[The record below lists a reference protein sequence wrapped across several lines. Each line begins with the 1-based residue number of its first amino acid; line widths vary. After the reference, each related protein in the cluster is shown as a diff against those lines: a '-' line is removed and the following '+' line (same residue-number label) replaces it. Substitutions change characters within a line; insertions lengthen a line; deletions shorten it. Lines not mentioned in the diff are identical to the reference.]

1 MKKKLMK
8 KKPAKPDTDQVIAE
22 KIHDAQTPGFEAEF
36 TPDEAEQ
43 AGAFPEEALSE
54 QDAAESAIDLLD
66 QEQDDG
72 K

>member
-1 MKKKLMK
+1 MK
-8 KKPAKPDTDQVIAE
+8 KKPAKPDTDQVTSE

-36 TPDEAEQ
+36 APDEAEK

-54 QDAAESAIDLLD
+54 QDAAESGSDLLD